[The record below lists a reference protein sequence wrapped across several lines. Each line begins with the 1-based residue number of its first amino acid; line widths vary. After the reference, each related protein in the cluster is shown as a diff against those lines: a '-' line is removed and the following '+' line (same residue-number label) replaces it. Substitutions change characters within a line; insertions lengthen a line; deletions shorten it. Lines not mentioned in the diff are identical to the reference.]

1 MRLTIDGTEIDA
13 KEGETILEVA
23 RNEGINIPA
32 LCYDPDLKPNGAC
45 RLCVVEIEGRDD
57 LPLSCM
63 TYASDGIVVHTN
75 TEKVKEVRRR
85 IVEVIRS
92 DHEDNCKLCV
102 KNEHCELQEICRVV
116 GVETTP
122 YEGIKKLAY
131 PTEVDE
137 SNPFFKLDRR
147 RCVLCTKCV
156 RVCEEVQ
163 GVGALELNG
172 YGFSTKVSGV
182 GGRFIRDTACESCGQ
197 CLERCPT
204 ACLLPKIFVVP
215 SHEVKTICP
224 YCGVGCGMF
233 MGIYYDRIVGVRG
246 NRENP
251 ANRGNLCVKGRF
263 GIADFVTSFS
273 RLDSPRMRKN
283 GELVSVSWEEALDFV
298 ASKLKEYR
306 GDQFALIASGKLP
319 NEDSYIAQKF
329 ARKVMGTN
337 NIDHCA
343 RLCHSPS
350 LVGLSEV
357 LGSGATTNSISEIEE
372 AKCII
377 AVGTN
382 TTETHPVIGLR
393 VRRACRKSAKLIV
406 INPREINLCQ
416 HASLWLRN
424 KPGSDVALLSGIA
437 RVMVDEGLLD
447 YAFIEKRTEG
457 FESFKES
464 LKEFDLHTVEQISG
478 VSAAD
483 IVKAARIFA
492 ENSPACILYA
502 MGITQHSHGT
512 DNVRAIANLAMLTG
526 NLGKPSSGIHALR
539 GQNNVQGACDMGCL
553 PNFYPGY
560 QPVTDLEVRE
570 KFESAWGG
578 SLNIQPGL
586 PLTEMFHAILDG
598 KIKVLYIVGENPMLS
613 EPDITHVEEALR
625 QLDLLIVQDIF
636 SNETSRLA
644 HVVLPAATFAER
656 DGTFTNTERRIQLFR
671 KGMEPIGSSQP
682 DWWTLC
688 EIAKKMGVKGFDF
701 AIPSEIFDEM
711 AKLTPIYGGVSYN
724 RLEESGLQW
733 PCPSQDHPGTPILYT
748 QQFNRSN
755 GKAKFSVLQYRSSK
769 EVPDEEYPFVLI
781 TGRSLYQYHTGTMT
795 GKVKGLNELKG
806 SETLE
811 IHPEDAIQLGIF
823 DDEVAV
829 ITSRRGQVAA
839 RVRVTESSPKGT
851 VFLTFHFS
859 EVPTNRLTS
868 PVLDP
873 EAKIPELKISAVR
886 LKKGD
891 ESNLQA
897 AAREQDLD
905 DLY

>member
-1 MRLTIDGTEIDA
+1 MRLTIDGTRIEA

-23 RNEGINIPA
+23 RREEITIPA

-45 RLCVVEIEGRDD
+45 RLCVVEIEGREG

-63 TYASDGIVVHTN
+63 TPVSDGIVVHTN

-85 IVEVIRS
+85 IVDVIRT

-102 KNEHCELQEICRVV
+102 KNEHCELQEICREV

-122 YEGIKKLAY
+122 YEGTKKLAY

-182 GGRFIRDTACESCGQ
+182 GGKLIKETACESCGQ
-197 CLERCPT
+197 CMERCPT

-215 SHEVKTICP
+215 SREVRTICP
-224 YCGVGCGMF
+224 YCGVGCGMY
-233 MGIYYDRIVGVRG
+233 MGIYYDRIVSIRG
-246 NRENP
+246 NRENS

-263 GIADFVTSFS
+263 GIADFVTSLS
-273 RLDSPRMRKN
+273 RLDSPLLRKN
-283 GELVSVSWEEALDFV
+283 GELKSVSWEEALDFI
-298 ASKLKEYR
+298 ASKLPEVR
-306 GDQFALIASGKLP
+306 GDRFALIASGKLP
-319 NEDSYIAQKF
+319 NEDNYIAQKF
-329 ARKVMGTN
+329 ARIVMDTHHV
-337 NIDHCA
+337 DHCA

-350 LVGLSEV
+350 MVGLGEV
-357 LGSGATTNSISEIEE
+357 LGSGATTNSVSEIEG
-372 AKCII
+372 AKCIM

-393 VRRACRKSAKLIV
+393 VRRACRKGAKLIV

-416 HASLWLRN
+416 SASLWLRN
-424 KPGSDVALLSGIA
+424 KPGSDVALLNGIA
-437 RVMVDEGLLD
+437 KVMIDEGFLD
-447 YAFIEKRTEG
+447 HSFIERRTEG
-457 FESFKES
+457 FEAFRES
-464 LKEFDLHTVEQISG
+464 LKEYDLHTAEQISG
-478 VSAAD
+478 VPSAEIA
-483 IVKAARIFA
+483 KAARIFA
-492 ENSPACILYA
+492 GNSPACILYA

-526 NLGKPSSGIHALR
+526 NLGKPASGIYALR

-560 QPVTDLEVRE
+560 QPVTDPEVRK

-578 SLNIQPGL
+578 SLSAKPGL
-586 PLTEMFHAILDG
+586 PLTELFNAISEG
-598 KIKVLYIVGENPMLS
+598 KIKALYIIGENPMLS
-613 EPDITHVEEALR
+613 EPNITDVEEALR
-625 QLDLLIVQDIF
+625 QLDFLIVQDIF
-636 SNETSRLA
+636 SNETSQLA
-644 HVVLPAATFAER
+644 HVVLPATTFAER

-682 DWWTLC
+682 DWWILC
-688 EIAKKMGVKGFDF
+688 EIAKRMGVKGFDF
-701 AIPSEIFDEM
+701 SLPSEIFDEM
-711 AKLTPIYGGVSYN
+711 ARLTPIYGGISYD
-724 RLEESGLQW
+724 RLEENGLQW

-748 QQFNRSN
+748 QEFNRSN
-755 GKAKFSVLQYRSSK
+755 GKAKFSVLQYHPPQ
-769 EVPDEEYPFVLI
+769 EVPDEEYPLVLI
-781 TGRSLYQYHTGTMT
+781 TGRNLYHYHTGTMT
-795 GKVKGLNELKG
+795 RKVKGLNELKG
-806 SETLE
+806 SETVE
-811 IHPEDAIQLGIF
+811 IHPQDATPLGIS
-823 DDEVAV
+823 DGDVTM

-839 RVRVTESSPKGT
+839 RARVTESSPKGT
-851 VFLTFHFS
+851 VFLTFHFD
-859 EVPTNRLTS
+859 EVPANRLTHLA
-868 PVLDP
+868 LDP
-873 EAKIPELKISAVR
+873 EAKIPELKVSAVR
-886 LKKGD
+886 LEKGD
-891 ESNLQA
+891 ENNLQTA
-897 AAREQDLD
+897 TGEQDLD

>member
-1 MRLTIDGTEIDA
+1 MRLTINGTAIDA
-13 KEGETILEVA
+13 KEGKTVLEVA
-23 RNEGINIPA
+23 RDNSIYIPA
-32 LCYDPDLKPNGAC
+32 LCYEPDLKPNGAC
-45 RLCVVEIEGRDD
+45 RLCVVEIDGRED

-63 TYASDGIVVHTN
+63 TPVFEGMVVRTS

-85 IVEVIRS
+85 IIEVIRS
-92 DHEDNCKLCV
+92 DHENNCKLCV
-102 KNEHCELQEICRVV
+102 KNEHCELQKLCREV

-122 YEGIKKLAY
+122 YEGIRKLAY

-156 RVCEEVQ
+156 RVCQEIQ

-204 ACLLPKIFVVP
+204 ASLLPKIFVVP
-215 SHEVKTICP
+215 SQEVKTICP
-224 YCGVGCGMF
+224 YCGVGCGIH
-233 MGIYYDRIVGVRG
+233 MGIYYDRIVSVRG

-263 GIADFVTSFS
+263 GIADVVTSLS
-273 RLDSPRMRKN
+273 RLDSPLTRKN
-283 GELVSVSWEEALDFV
+283 GELVNVSWEEALDFI
-298 ASKLKEYR
+298 ATKLSVYR

-329 ARKVMGTN
+329 ARQVMGTN

-350 LVGLSEV
+350 MVGLTEV
-357 LGSGATTNSISEIEE
+357 LGSGATTNSISEIER

-393 VRRACRKSAKLIV
+393 VRRACREGSKLIV

-416 HASLWLRN
+416 NASLWLRN

-437 RVMVDEGLLD
+437 KVMVDEGLLD
-447 YAFIEKRTEG
+447 YSFIERRTEG
-457 FESFKES
+457 LEAFKES
-464 LKEFDLHTVEQISG
+464 LREYDLRKVEQISG
-478 VSAAD
+478 VPAAD

-492 ENSPACILYA
+492 ENSPACMLYA

-512 DNVRAIANLAMLTG
+512 DNVRAIANLALLTG
-526 NLGKPSSGIHALR
+526 NLGKPSSGIYALR

-560 QPVTDLEVRE
+560 QPVTDFEVRE

-578 SLNIQPGL
+578 SLNTKPGL
-586 PLTEMFHAILDG
+586 PLTEMFHAILEG
-598 KIKVLYIVGENPMLS
+598 KIKALYIAGENPMLS

-682 DWWTLC
+682 DWWILC
-688 EIAKKMGVKGFDF
+688 EIAKRMGVKGFDF
-701 AIPSEIFDEM
+701 TLPSEIFDEM
-711 AKLTPIYGGVSYN
+711 AKFTPIYGGVSYK

-733 PCPSQDHPGTPILYT
+733 PCPSPDHPGTPVLYT

-755 GKAKFSVLQYRSSK
+755 GKAKFSVLRYHPP
-769 EVPDEEYPFVLI
+769 EEAPDEKYPIVLI
-781 TGRSLYQYHTGTMT
+781 TGRSLYHYHTGTMT
-795 GKVKGLNELKG
+795 RKVKGLNELKG
-806 SETLE
+806 SEVVE
-811 IHPEDAIQLGIF
+811 IHPEDATLLGIF
-823 DDEVAV
+823 EGEVAL

-839 RVRVTESSPKGT
+839 RARVTESSPKGT
-851 VFLTFHFS
+851 VFLTFHFA
-859 EVPTNRLTS
+859 EVPTNRLTN
-868 PVLDP
+868 PALDP
-873 EAKIPELKISAVR
+873 EAKIPELKICSVR
-886 LKKGD
+886 LEKGN
-891 ESNLQA
+891 ESDLQA
-897 AAREQDLD
+897 AVGEQDLD

>member
-23 RNEGINIPA
+23 RNEGIYIPA

-45 RLCVVEIEGRDD
+45 RLCMVEIEGRND

-102 KNEHCELQEICRVV
+102 KNEHCELQEICREV

-156 RVCEEVQ
+156 RICEEVQ
-163 GVGALELNG
+163 GVGALELSG

-182 GGRFIRDTACESCGQ
+182 GGKGIRDTACESCGQ

-215 SHEVKTICP
+215 SQEVKTICP
-224 YCGVGCGMF
+224 YCGVGCGMY
-233 MGIYYDRIVGVRG
+233 MGVYYDRIVSVRG

-263 GIADFVTSFS
+263 GIADFVTSLS
-273 RLDSPRMRKN
+273 RLDSPLMRKN
-283 GELVSVSWEEALDFV
+283 GELVSVSWEEALDII
-298 ASKLKEYR
+298 ASKLSEYR

-350 LVGLSEV
+350 MVGLSEV

-393 VRRACRKSAKLIV
+393 VRRACRKGAKVIV

-416 HASLWLRN
+416 NASLWLRN

-437 RVMVDEGLLD
+437 RVMIDEGLLD
-447 YAFIEKRTEG
+447 YSFIEKRTEG
-457 FESFKES
+457 FEAFKES
-464 LKEFDLHTVEQISG
+464 LKEFDLHTAEQISG

-526 NLGKPSSGIHALR
+526 NLGKPSSGIYALR

-570 KFESAWGG
+570 KFESAWGA
-578 SLNIQPGL
+578 SLSAKPGL
-586 PLTEMFHAILDG
+586 PLTEMFHAILEG
-598 KIKVLYIVGENPMLS
+598 KIKALYIVGENPMLS

-656 DGTFTNTERRIQLFR
+656 EGTFTNTERRIQLFR
-671 KGMEPIGSSQP
+671 KGIEPIGSSQP
-682 DWWTLC
+682 DWWILC
-688 EIAKKMGVKGFDF
+688 ETAKRMGEEGFNF
-701 AIPSEIFDEM
+701 TLPSEIFDEM
-711 AKLTPIYGGVSYN
+711 AKLTPIYGGVSHN

-733 PCPSQDHPGTPILYT
+733 PCPSQDHPGTPILYA

-755 GKAKFSVLQYRSSK
+755 GKAKFSVLHYHPPK
-769 EVPDEEYPFVLI
+769 EVPDEEYPIVLI
-781 TGRSLYQYHTGTMT
+781 TGRSLYHYHTGTMT
-795 GKVKGLNELKG
+795 RKVKGLNELKG
-806 SETLE
+806 SEGVE
-811 IHPEDAIQLGIF
+811 IHPEDANHLGIF
-823 DDEVAV
+823 DGEVAL
-829 ITSRRGQVAA
+829 ITSRRGRVAA

-851 VFLTFHFS
+851 VFMTFHFG
-859 EVPTNRLTS
+859 EVPVNRLTNS
-868 PVLDP
+868 ALDP
-873 EAKIPELKISAVR
+873 EAKIPALKICAVR
-886 LKKGD
+886 LEKGN
-891 ESNLQA
+891 ENNLQA
-897 AAREQDLD
+897 AVGEQDLD